1 MQGLHLSL
9 TSWNPRRAIAS
20 LALLVSLTG
29 CSGSRNEH
37 SPAVNPILSD
47 FRQEITAPAPPRKM
61 TAGQAFLLPGT
72 LVKNIGQQLWQARG
86 PNQVELTYNWMTP
99 EGKLSQ
105 HGVVTTLP
113 ADVPPSQSQTLTA
126 NIVAPANPGEYII
139 RFTMIAEGIAWFS
152 DVGGKTL
159 DYPVTV
165 VSQ

>member
-9 TSWNPRRAIAS
+9 TVWSPRHTIAS

-37 SPAVNPILSD
+37 PPAASPILSD
-47 FRQEITAPAPPRKM
+47 FRQEITAPAPPRRV
-61 TAGQAFLLPGT
+61 TAGQTFLLPGA

-86 PNQVELTYNWMTP
+86 PHQVELTYNWMTP

-105 HGVVTTLP
+105 HGVVTVLP
-113 ADVPPSQSQTLTA
+113 ADLPPGRSQALTA